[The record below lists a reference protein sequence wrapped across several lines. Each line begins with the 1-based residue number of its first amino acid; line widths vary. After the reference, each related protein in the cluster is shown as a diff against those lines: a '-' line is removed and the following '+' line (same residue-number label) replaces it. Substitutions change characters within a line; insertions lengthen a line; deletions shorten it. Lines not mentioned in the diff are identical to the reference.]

1 MPIDIDINF
10 PADDVRAMFAAMG
23 RAQTELGKDLGNAV
37 RMAGYQLCRTLGT
50 STAVSK
56 KYREFTQLGTS
67 RKNQKKYQV
76 ISYKG
81 TGRRQE
87 FIVYKK
93 GVRELKQTSALIA
106 NRGLAKGSW
115 MWGAKSSGQKS
126 AIGKKGISD
135 SAISWARKYASGE
148 AVYKGEDPYI
158 KITNRLPYI
167 REAMGGGEKPI
178 EDALRRA
185 AKGLEIWIDN
195 ELKKMQ
201 AKAVA

>member
-1 MPIDIDINF
+1 MPIDTDIEF
-10 PADDVRAMFAAMG
+10 PAADVRAMFAAMG
-23 RAQTELGKDLGNAV
+23 RAQTELGKGLGNAV
-37 RMAGYQLCRTLGT
+37 RMAGFQLCRALGT

-56 KYREFTQLGTS
+56 TYREYRQLDTS
-67 RKNQKKYQV
+67 RKNQKKYEV
-76 ISYKG
+76 TSYAG
-81 TGRRQE
+81 TGKKQ
-87 FIVYKK
+87 FVTYKK
-93 GVRELKQTSALIA
+93 GVRELKQSSALIG

-115 MWGAKSSGQKS
+115 MWGAKAAGQGS
-126 AIGKKGISD
+126 AVGKKGGRP
-135 SAISWARKYASGE
+135 SAISFAQKFASGE